1 MAGNSRGY
9 VKGTWSWVGGG
20 RGEDGRESRGVEEMT
35 GLWEESDGTGGAATS
50 DQREKAPG
58 GLAGWAAGRQVESG
72 EWREMDGGR
81 AGLDFAVGAD
91 LQWTVDRPPKRAGP
105 SQMRAPQPPPEQ
117 LSSAASEQ
125 RPPNQASSSQVG
137 QRCKL
142 ETGDLC

>member
-1 MAGNSRGY
+1 MAGNSGGY

-72 EWREMDGGR
+72 ER
-81 AGLDFAVGAD
+81 
-91 LQWTVDRPPKRAGP
+91 WTVAGQGWILRWAQTCRPPKRAGP

>member
-1 MAGNSRGY
+1 MAGNSGGY

-50 DQREKAPG
+50 DQRPERKS
-58 GLAGWAAGRQVESG
+58 AGRARGLGCGQAGG